1 MAPSLNEADDATIA
15 GWLKDSAEAE
25 ALEVAGADAK
35 ALDAIAAYVDEE
47 FNWDDPPSPTS
58 PLSPGE
64 DAHPLPAQEEMR
76 DIMELLAGGDD
87 DEEEMM
93 RNIERDD
100 DDEVMRTV
108 EQRAAAGAGDDDNM
122 DEDEQMRMLVDE
134 DEDRMA
140 GGDEN
145 MEPERYAPLRTKNV
159 VYREALIEL

>member
-87 DEEEMM
+87 DEEEMIL
-93 RNIERDD
+93 RKNKRLK
-100 DDEVMRTV
+100 
-108 EQRAAAGAGDDDNM
+108 RA
-122 DEDEQMRMLVDE
+122 
-134 DEDRMA
+134 
-140 GGDEN
+140 
-145 MEPERYAPLRTKNV
+145 
-159 VYREALIEL
+159 